1 MKFKIN
7 ILINT
12 YVCFKMQVRDSVN
25 LLRQKTFTVFIIIWN
40 TVASLVVGGQYIV
53 SDVGGL
59 GLAKQ
64 TFTV

>member
-1 MKFKIN
+1 
-7 ILINT
+7 
-12 YVCFKMQVRDSVN
+12 MQVRDSVN

-40 TVASLVVGGQYIV
+40 TVASLVFGGQYIV
-53 SDVGGL
+53 SDVRGL

>member
-1 MKFKIN
+1 
-7 ILINT
+7 
-12 YVCFKMQVRDSVN
+12 MQVRDSVN

-40 TVASLVVGGQYIV
+40 TVASLVVGGQNIV
-53 SDVGGL
+53 SDVRGL